1 MKAPVHAGDTFGVA
15 PFMLLALHRRLRA
28 AWLSSREWLDA
39 PAVADPLDQRN
50 ARTMMLTC
58 LVAFAVLFTISNKVY
73 EQEAQK
79 AKAEVLSATAELT
92 SAQVELDNTEKLLA
106 KDIVASPE
114 LTAMRAK
121 VASLEAQVAQ
131 AKSEQARAETLALA
145 ENMCLVV
152 QPNVITRD
160 QKAGVQVGN
169 LVRVTKDG
177 CESLQRIPLAF
188 FRAGQAI

>member
-1 MKAPVHAGDTFGVA
+1 MVEASSIIEANGFTTCDDLVHGYGGGYL
-15 PFMLLALHRRLRA
+15 PPILG
-28 AWLSSREWLDA
+28 SKSR
-39 PAVADPLDQRN
+39 P
-50 ARTMMLTC
+50 T
-58 LVAFAVLFTISNKVY
+58 
-73 EQEAQK
+73 
-79 AKAEVLSATAELT
+79 
-92 SAQVELDNTEKLLA
+92 
-106 KDIVASPE
+106 
-114 LTAMRAK
+114 
-121 VASLEAQVAQ
+121 
-131 AKSEQARAETLALA
+131 RAETLALA